1 VSNPDGPSIWYTD
14 ALGRNGRTEPF
25 PGSIRQWVAR
35 RDNGGIDLHGPS
47 IGRNRSYDAVGVR
60 APN

>member
-1 VSNPDGPSIWYTD
+1 MWWTD

-25 PGSIRQWVAR
+25 PGAIRQWVAV
-35 RDNGGIDLHGPS
+35 RDNSGIDLNGGN
-47 IGRNRSYDAVGVR
+47 IGRNRSYDAPGVH